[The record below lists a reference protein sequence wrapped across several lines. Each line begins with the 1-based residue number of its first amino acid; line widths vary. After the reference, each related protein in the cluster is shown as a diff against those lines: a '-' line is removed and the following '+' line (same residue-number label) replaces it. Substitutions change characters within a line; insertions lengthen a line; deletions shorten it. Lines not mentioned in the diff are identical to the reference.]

1 MCVQTPSTYTQNDCT
16 NTGIHTILHQTED
29 SWHFILR
36 PPKPSSSLCSN
47 SYVGIFWTT
56 HNVRKKHFGM
66 MNMQCIDD
74 ALNEWNVGEGHIW
87 HTRSHHSPAKLTWWS
102 PLLDNP
108 YNKAPYWCQ
117 CVLCYV
123 RPNTINLYSKWPY
136 KYRDPYYI
144 ASNWGFMALHPPS
157 SQTVFF

>member
-1 MCVQTPSTYTQNDCT
+1 MCGIQTPSTYTQNDRT

-36 PPKPSSSLCSN
+36 PPKPSSSN
-47 SYVGIFWTT
+47 SYVGICWTT
-56 HNVRKKHFGM
+56 PHPIHLSETSTLEWWTCDVSTMPWEGGMLEKGAYGTCAVTTVLPSSRDEVPCLIIPTTMHHIYHNVF
-66 MNMQCIDD
+66 
-74 ALNEWNVGEGHIW
+74 
-87 HTRSHHSPAKLTWWS
+87 
-102 PLLDNP
+102 
-108 YNKAPYWCQ
+108 
-117 CVLCYV
+117 YV